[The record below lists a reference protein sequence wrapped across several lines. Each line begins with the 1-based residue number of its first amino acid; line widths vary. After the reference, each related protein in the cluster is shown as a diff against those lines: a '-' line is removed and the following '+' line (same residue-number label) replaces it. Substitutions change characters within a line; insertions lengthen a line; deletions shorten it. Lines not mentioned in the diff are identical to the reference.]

1 MRFAPRPSPHL
12 QDDDDSL
19 VRPWHRSAINTSRL
33 LLALKAALAC
43 TLAYLVAP
51 FMPGVV
57 AQYPYYAPLGAL
69 TVMYPT
75 LLGSLRTGM
84 QTLLGLGIGMV
95 LALVIHQT
103 PLSTIVTMFIAVALG
118 TLLAGFRRLGAGADY
133 IPITALFVLVIGGPN
148 ADDYSLGY
156 LVQMATGAA
165 IGLAVHYLIA
175 QPIDVRTA
183 ALELDRA
190 EKLLVY
196 YLRDVAMEIRT
207 PGSTS
212 RTDWL
217 AVNHQLGNMTVEVRS
232 VVQDSATAMKGN
244 PRMLLPNNKDQD
256 PGLARLIRV
265 EYVAFYMRDL
275 TDLLRRLFASDGS
288 HLVIP
293 AGVSRELERA
303 LRAVAEV
310 MRVAW
315 QVDTESFRTMTT
327 TMTVVPLNPE
337 DQAQSEVDLLARR
350 ARERVADL
358 SAQLEDLQ
366 IRNTWDHWWLVAV
379 GSDLERILETVVT
392 HGAANPPQKPRR
404 SLRPK
409 RTGDGSAGQDDRRRS

>member
-1 MRFAPRPSPHL
+1 MRFSPSSSSAH
-12 QDDDDSL
+12 DEDS
-19 VRPWHRSAINTSRL
+19 VIRPWHSSAINTSRL

-51 FMPGVV
+51 LMPGVV

-69 TVMYPT
+69 SVMYPS
-75 LLGSLRTGM
+75 LLGSVRTGL
-84 QTLLGLGIGMV
+84 QTLLGLAIGMA
-95 LALVIHQT
+95 LALLIHQT
-103 PLSTIVTMFIAVALG
+103 PLQTVVTMFIAVAVG
-118 TLLAGFRRLGAGADY
+118 MLLAGVRKFGAGADY

-183 ALELDRA
+183 SLELGRA

-196 YLRDVAMEIRT
+196 YLRDVAMEIRA

-217 AVNHQLGNMTVEVRS
+217 EVNNQLAGMTVEVRS
-232 VVQDSATAMKGN
+232 VVQDSAAAMKGN
-244 PRMLLPNNKDQD
+244 ARMLLPNNKEQD
-256 PGLARLIRV
+256 PGLARMVRV
-265 EYVAFYMRDL
+265 EYVSFHMRDL
-275 TDLLRRLFASDGS
+275 TDILRRLFAPDGS

-293 AGVSRELERA
+293 ASVSRELERA

-310 MRVAW
+310 LRVAW
-315 QVDTESFRTMTT
+315 GIDTESFSAMTT
-327 TMTVVPLNPE
+327 ALSIVPLNLDDE
-337 DQAQSEVDLLARR
+337 EKDEVRILARR
-350 ARERVADL
+350 ARERLTDL
-358 SAQLEDLQ
+358 SDQLEELD
-366 IRNTWDHWWLVAV
+366 IRNTWDQWWLVAV
-379 GSDLERILETVVT
+379 GADLERILQAVT
-392 HGAANPPQKPRR
+392 AHGASNPPPKPRR
-404 SLRPK
+404 KRLPRRTTGALERSRP
-409 RTGDGSAGQDDRRRS
+409 RPRG